1 MEFPQIAA
9 HLDSTV
15 KTVLRTLHDH
25 TASVVRRGGP
35 PPHRTPDVDPR
46 LTALYSD
53 PEITA
58 LLGRHRIPPAAP
70 TRRDAAGGRGA
81 CRINQPRPSGQFRG
95 HQRAETLAISGQFR
109 GRLWAV
115 FHGRRQ
121 ISSSPA
127 KNLCGKIC

>member
-81 CRINQPRPSGQFRG
+81 CRINQPRPSGQFG
-95 HQRAETLAISGQFR
+95 GR
-109 GRLWAV
+109 GRSVQPLALTMILSADWWCRCGLRRRAPVLDWAAAR
-115 FHGRRQ
+115 G
-121 ISSSPA
+121 S
-127 KNLCGKIC
+127 L